1 MSLLDKIAANLAPHD
16 CLGCGREGRL
26 LCYACL
32 NKLPRVGRLP
42 VGEHLTYLQAFTIY
56 EGVAKKLI
64 WKLKSGGAQ
73 AAAEDMAKA
82 LIGLLPR
89 EKKVII
95 VSIPTATSRVR
106 QRGYNQAQLLGRRL
120 GRQARLPWLDCLARS
135 GQLHQVG
142 ANREQR
148 RRQLQ
153 NSLWV
158 TQRRWVRGAH
168 IILVDDVV
176 TTGATFEVAASLLKA
191 AGARRV
197 DALAFAWT
205 RPNKKYPV

>member
-1 MSLLDKIAANLAPHD
+1 MPA
-16 CLGCGREGRL
+16 
-26 LCYACL
+26 
-32 NKLPRVGRLP
+32 
-42 VGEHLTYLQAFTIY
+42 GEHLIGLQAFTTY

-73 AAAEDMAKA
+73 AAAEDMARA
-82 LIGLLPR
+82 MAGLLPT
-89 EKKVII
+89 EKKVVV

-106 QRGYNQAQLLGRRL
+106 QRGYNQAQLLGRQL
-120 GRQARLPWLDCLARS
+120 AWQAHLPWLDCLARS

-153 NSLWV
+153 DSLRV

-176 TTGATFEVAASLLKA
+176 TTGATFEAAACVLATAGAAS
-191 AGARRV
+191 V
-197 DALAFAWT
+197 QALAFAWT
-205 RPNKKYPV
+205 QSNKKYPG